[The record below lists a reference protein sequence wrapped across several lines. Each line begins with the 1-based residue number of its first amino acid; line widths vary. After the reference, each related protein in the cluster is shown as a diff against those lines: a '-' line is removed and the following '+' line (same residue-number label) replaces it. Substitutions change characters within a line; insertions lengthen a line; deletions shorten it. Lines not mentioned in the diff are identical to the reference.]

1 MQLPEIME
9 KLTLTLFSLFKSHEL
24 TEGETRR
31 SLWSLSWVGFFSS
44 VATLMVVSIYP
55 IFLTEVKGATYTQS
69 GMIEGSAL
77 FLAFMFKSFSGV
89 MSDIF
94 RHRKPLIFLGGS
106 LTVLVKFIFAAAHSV
121 PFLAV
126 ARIADRA
133 VKGIRSS
140 PTDALVAD
148 LSRSNENRG
157 RSYGL
162 YKTFP
167 MIGGG
172 LGFMMSYM
180 LMSYSNQ
187 DYHFVF
193 YASMIPGIISLVVLL
208 FMVKQPTIKDEI
220 KKGHKGWRIQD
231 IKYLPKEFW
240 IITAIV
246 FVLMFARFSEMN
258 IIYRART
265 VGWPVGFTGA
275 LNITMELMGALL
287 IYPMGCLYDK
297 SDRFSLLF
305 RGMFVLLLA
314 DVIFISSDSM
324 AGVALGTIFA
334 GASVGMSQGI
344 IAALIADS
352 TPAELRGTAFS
363 IYYFVIGISL
373 SCGNVIAGQLNDY
386 MGTKGC
392 FCGGFVFTSLAM
404 LMLWY
409 VMMNSKKMVSQ
420 SV

>member
-1 MQLPEIME
+1 
-9 KLTLTLFSLFKSHEL
+9 
-24 TEGETRR
+24 
-31 SLWSLSWVGFFSS
+31 
-44 VATLMVVSIYP
+44 MVVSIYP

-69 GMIEGSAL
+69 GLIEGGAL

-89 MSDIF
+89 LSDIF
-94 RHRKPLIFLGGS
+94 RRRKPLIFLGGL
-106 LTVLVKFIFAAAHSV
+106 LTVLVKLIFVAAHSV
-121 PFLAV
+121 SLLAV
-126 ARIADRA
+126 ARITDRA

-172 LGFMMSYM
+172 LGFLLSYA
-180 LMSYSNQ
+180 LMSHSSQ

-193 YASMIPGIISLVVLL
+193 YVSMIPGIISLFILL
-208 FMVKQPTIKDEI
+208 SLVKQPVIKDEI
-220 KKGHKGWRIQD
+220 KKGHKGWKIQD

-240 IITAIV
+240 IITGIV

-265 VGWPVGFTGA
+265 VGWPIGFTGA
-275 LNITMELMGALL
+275 LNIIMELMSALL
-287 IYPMGCLYDK
+287 VYPMGYLYDK
-297 SDRFSLLF
+297 SDRLRLLF
-305 RGMFVLLLA
+305 RGMCVLLLA
-314 DVIFISSDSM
+314 NVIFISTDSM
-324 AGVALGTIFA
+324 TGIVLGTIFA

-363 IYYFVIGISL
+363 IYYFVVGISL
-373 SCGNVIAGQLNDY
+373 SLGNVMAGHLNDY

-392 FCGGFVFTSLAM
+392 FCGGFIFTSLAM
-404 LMLWY
+404 LILWY
-409 VMMNSKKMVSQ
+409 VMMGTRWSSLR
-420 SV
+420 SVN